1 DHSSRDFATPEAV
14 EPFVDLVQGVAP
26 RDQLLDLDLAR
37 AGELDHAR
45 EVDPRPRRAIPGAN
59 DPGLLI
65 DQHERVERGARA
77 LWSHADDARRTRDA
91 RHLDRLLHRLA
102 VADDLEGVV
111 DATAGQLADLF
122 DGVPVRA

>member
-1 DHSSRDFATPEAV
+1 
-14 EPFVDLVQGVAP
+14 
-26 RDQLLDLDLAR
+26 
-37 AGELDHAR
+37 
-45 EVDPRPRRAIPGAN
+45 
-59 DPGLLI
+59 
-65 DQHERVERGARA
+65 RGARA

-122 DGVPVRA
+122 DGVPVRAVDRVGRAELAGVLELVVEQIDSDDATGTDQRRALDHVQSDPAAADHGDAAARLHPGSVDHGPDSGR